1 MTHLELVPVP
11 PVAQLAGVSQHYG
24 KTVALNNIT
33 LDIPARCMVGLIGPD
48 GVGKSSL
55 LSLISGARVIEQGNV
70 MVLGGDMRD
79 PKHRRDVCPRIAW
92 MPQGLGKNLY
102 HTLSVYENVDFFA
115 RLFGHDKAER
125 EVRINELL
133 TSTGLAPFRDR
144 PAGKLS
150 GGMKQKLG
158 LCCALIHDPELLI
171 LDEPT
176 TGVDPLSR
184 AQFWDLIDSIRQRQ
198 SNMSVLV
205 ATAYM
210 EEAERFDWLVAMN
223 AGEVLATGSA
233 EELRQQTQSATLE
246 EAFIALLPEAQR
258 QAHQA
263 VVIPPYQAEN
273 AEIAI
278 EARDL
283 TMRFGSFVAVDHVNF
298 RIPRGE
304 IFGFLGSNGCGK
316 STTMK
321 MLTGLLPASEGE
333 AWLFGQPVDPKDI
346 DTRRRV
352 GYMSQAFSL
361 YNELT
366 VRQNLELHARLFHIP
381 EAEIP
386 ARVAEMSERFKL
398 NDVEDVLPE
407 SLPLGI
413 RQRLSL
419 AVAVIHR
426 PEMLILDEPTSGVDP
441 VARDMF
447 WQLMVDLSRQDKVTI
462 FISTHFM
469 NEAERCDRISLMH
482 AGKVLA
488 SGTPQELVE
497 KRGAASLE
505 EAFIAYL
512 QEAAGQSNEAEAP
525 PVIHDATLAPRQGFS
540 LRRLFSYSRREALE
554 LRRDPVRSTL
564 ALMGTVILM
573 LIMGY
578 GISMDVENLRF
589 AVLDRDQTVSSQA
602 WTLNLSGSRYF
613 IEQPP
618 LTSYDEL
625 DRRMRAGDIT
635 VAIEIPPNFGRDI
648 ARGTPVE
655 LGVWIDGAMPSR
667 AETVKGYVQAM
678 HQSWLQDVA
687 SRQSAP
693 ASQSGLMNIETRYRY
708 NPDVKSLPAIVPAVI
723 PLLLMMIPSMLSAL
737 SVVREKELGSII
749 NLYVTP
755 TTRSEFLLGKQLPYI
770 ALGMLN
776 FFLLCAL
783 SVFVFGVPH
792 KGSFLTLTLAAL
804 LYIIIATGM
813 GLLISTFMK
822 SQIAAIFGTA
832 IITLIPATQFSGMID
847 PVASLEGPGRWIGEV
862 YPTSHFL
869 TIARGTF
876 SKALDLTDL
885 WQLFYPVADSHPAG
899 DGLKHPAAEKT
910 GGMMRHL
917 RNIFNLGIKELRS
930 LLGDKAMLTLIVF
943 SFTVSVYSSA
953 TVTPGSLNLAPIA
966 IADMDQSQL
975 SNRIVNSF
983 YRPWFLP
990 PEMIT
995 ADEMDA
1001 GLDAGRYTFAINIPP
1016 NFQRDVL
1023 AGRQPDIQVNVD
1035 ATRMSQ
1041 AFTGNGYI
1049 QNIINGEVNSFV
1061 ARYRDNSEPL
1071 VSLETRM
1078 RFNPNL
1084 DPAWF
1089 GGVMAIINNITMLAI
1104 VLTGSALIR
1113 EREHGTV
1120 EHLLVM
1126 PITPFEIMMAKIWSM
1141 GLVVLVVSGLSLV
1154 LMVKGVLGV
1163 PIEGSIPLFMLG
1175 VALSLF
1181 ATTSIG
1187 IFMGTIARS
1196 MPQLGLL
1203 VILVLLPLQMLSGGS
1218 TPRESMPQ
1226 MVQDI
1231 MLTMPTTHFVSLAQA
1246 ILYRGAGFE
1255 IVWPQF
1261 LTLMAI
1267 GGVFFTIALL
1277 RFRKTIGTMA

>member
-1 MTHLELVPVP
+1 MRGVEQDTHP
-11 PVAQLAGVSQHYG
+11 PVALLEHVGQRFGT
-24 KTVALNNIT
+24 TVALRDIT
-33 LDIPARCMVGLIGPD
+33 LSIPARQMVGLIGPD

-79 PKHRRDVCPRIAW
+79 ARHRRDVCPKIAW

-125 EVRINELL
+125 ENRIDELL
-133 TSTGLAPFRDR
+133 RSTGLDPFRDR

-158 LCCALIHDPELLI
+158 LCCALIHDPQLLI

-184 AQFWDLIDSIRQRQ
+184 AQFWELIDSIRQRQ
-198 SNMSVLV
+198 PEMSVLV

-233 EELRQQTQSATLE
+233 AELKAQTRSQTLE
-246 EAFIALLPEAQR
+246 QAFIALLPEAQR
-258 QAHQA
+258 KAHKE
-263 VVIPPYQAEN
+263 VIIAPRNAQEN
-273 AEIAI
+273 DIAI
-278 EARDL
+278 EARGL
-283 TMRFGSFVAVDHVNF
+283 TMRFGNFVAVDHVNF
-298 RIPRGE
+298 RIARGE

-333 AWLFGQPVDPKDI
+333 AWLFGQPVNPRDI
-346 DTRRRV
+346 ATRRRV

-361 YNELT
+361 YSELT

-381 EAEIP
+381 DADIP
-386 ARVAEMSERFKL
+386 ARVAEMSQRFML
-398 NDVEDVLPE
+398 TEVEDALPA

-447 WQLMVDLSRQDKVTI
+447 WQLMVDLARQDRVTI

-488 SGTPQELVE
+488 SDTPQALVE
-497 KRGAASLE
+497 QRGAANLE
-505 EAFIAYL
+505 EAFIAWL
-512 QEAAGQSNEAEAP
+512 QDAQRPVEQIPPAP
-525 PVIHDATLAPRQGFS
+525 PVSAPAGTTAPRQAFS

-564 ALMGTVILM
+564 ALLGTVILM
-573 LIMGY
+573 FIMGY
-578 GISMDVENLRF
+578 GISMDVEDLRF
-589 AVLDRDQTVSSQA
+589 AVLDRDQTLSSQGWSQNIA
-602 WTLNLSGSRYF
+602 GSRYF

-618 LTSYDEL
+618 LQSYDQL
-625 DRRMRAGDIT
+625 DRRMRNGELA
-635 VAIEIPPNFGRDI
+635 VAIEIPPDFGRDI
-648 ARGTPVE
+648 ARGTPVKI
-655 LGVWIDGAMPSR
+655 GVWVDGAMPNR
-667 AETVKGYVQAM
+667 AETVRGYVQAM
-678 HQSWLQDVA
+678 HLAWLQEMA
-687 SRQSAP
+687 GRQATPGRDTSLI
-693 ASQSGLMNIETRYRY
+693 SIETRYRY

-723 PLLLMMIPSMLSAL
+723 PLLLMMIPAMLSAL

-770 ALGMLN
+770 ALGMFN

-783 SVFVFGVPH
+783 SVLVFGVAH

-804 LYIIIATGM
+804 LYVTIATGL

-847 PVASLEGPGRWIGEV
+847 PVASLEGPGRWIGQI

-876 SKALDLTDL
+876 SKALNLTDL
-885 WQLFYPVADSHPAG
+885 WASFIP
-899 DGLKHPAAEKT
+899 
-910 GGMMRHL
+910 
-917 RNIFNLGIKELRS
+917 
-930 LLGDKAMLTLIVF
+930 LL
-943 SFTVSVYSSA
+943 
-953 TVTPGSLNLAPIA
+953 IA
-966 IADMDQSQL
+966 I
-975 SNRIVNSF
+975 
-983 YRPWFLP
+983 
-990 PEMIT
+990 
-995 ADEMDA
+995 
-1001 GLDAGRYTFAINIPP
+1001 
-1016 NFQRDVL
+1016 
-1023 AGRQPDIQVNVD
+1023 
-1035 ATRMSQ
+1035 
-1041 AFTGNGYI
+1041 
-1049 QNIINGEVNSFV
+1049 
-1061 ARYRDNSEPL
+1061 PL
-1071 VSLETRM
+1071 VL
-1078 RFNPNL
+1078 
-1084 DPAWF
+1084 
-1089 GGVMAIINNITMLAI
+1089 
-1104 VLTGSALIR
+1104 
-1113 EREHGTV
+1113 
-1120 EHLLVM
+1120 
-1126 PITPFEIMMAKIWSM
+1126 
-1141 GLVVLVVSGLSLV
+1141 GLSVWL
-1154 LMVKGVLGV
+1154 LKKQ
-1163 PIEGSIPLFMLG
+1163 EG
-1175 VALSLF
+1175 
-1181 ATTSIG
+1181 
-1187 IFMGTIARS
+1187 
-1196 MPQLGLL
+1196 
-1203 VILVLLPLQMLSGGS
+1203 
-1218 TPRESMPQ
+1218 
-1226 MVQDI
+1226 
-1231 MLTMPTTHFVSLAQA
+1231 
-1246 ILYRGAGFE
+1246 
-1255 IVWPQF
+1255 
-1261 LTLMAI
+1261 
-1267 GGVFFTIALL
+1267 
-1277 RFRKTIGTMA
+1277 